1 MIGIQVKKKRRF
13 TQNILKRFVRNRIAG
28 LLELKVDSFIIH
40 TSKGRFHSPGFNT
53 QRLYQESKEYDMTK
67 RFALEIAIN
76 VIKTEYNSQ
85 EM

>member
-1 MIGIQVKKKRRF
+1 MIGIHVKKKRRLA
-13 TQNILKRFVRNRIAG
+13 QNILKRFVRNRIAG

-40 TSKGRFHSPGFNT
+40 TSKGRLYSPGFNT
-53 QRLYQESKEYDMTK
+53 QRLYQESKEFDITK